1 MLFSRKDLSKII
13 IPLLIEQAL
22 AITIGM
28 LDTAMVSTAGEAAV
42 SGVSLVDSVNLL
54 LVYLFSALA
63 GGGAVVIS
71 QLIGQREIGAAK
83 EASKQLMWVVFI
95 ASTFLAVFSVC
106 LRGPLLKLIFG
117 KIEADVMENALVYF
131 FYTALSYPFLGLY
144 NAGAAIYRAQG
155 NSKTSMYVSF
165 LMNGINVAGNALLIF
180 VFKMGAAGAAI
191 ATLFSRVIG
200 ALIMT
205 ILPCKKNKEVY
216 IEKIFR
222 YKPDFRLIKRICGIG
237 IPNGLESGMF
247 QFGKVITQSLI
258 SSFGTIA
265 IAANAA
271 ANALTALQYI
281 PGNAIG
287 LAMVTVVGQ
296 CVGAGEKEQAK
307 KYSKRLVGLTY
318 LCIFVI
324 SAVLCIFP
332 KGLVGLFGLSPDA
345 TSLAINLIYANSIA
359 VCTIWPLAFTLATS
373 FRAASDVK
381 YPMIMSV
388 ISMWVFRVGLSFV
401 LSKWLDMGVMGVWI
415 AMYADWLFRA
425 IIFVIRYLK
434 GKWLTKFKELK
445 YN

>member
-28 LDTAMVSTAGEAAV
+28 LDTAMVATAGEAAV

-95 ASTFLAVFSVC
+95 ASTFLSVFSVC

-307 KYSKRLVGLTY
+307 KYSKRLVGLAY

-345 TSLAINLIYANSIA
+345 TDIAIKLIYANSIA

-381 YPMIMSV
+381 YPMIISV
-388 ISMWVFRVGLSFV
+388 TSMWVFRVGLSFV
-401 LSKWLDMGVMGVWI
+401 LAIWLNMGIMGVWI
-415 AMYADWLFRA
+415 AMYVDWLFRA
-425 IIFVIRYLK
+425 VIFVIRYLR

>member
-28 LDTAMVSTAGEAAV
+28 LDTAMVATAGEAAV

-131 FYTALSYPFLGLY
+131 FYAALSYPFLGLY

-332 KGLVGLFGLSPDA
+332 KGLVGLFGLSSDA
-345 TSLAINLIYANSIA
+345 TDIAIKLIYANSIA
-359 VCTIWPLAFTLATS
+359 CCTIWPLAFTLATS

-381 YPMIMSV
+381 YPMIISV
-388 ISMWVFRVGLSFV
+388 TSMWVFRVGLSFV
-401 LSKWLDMGVMGVWI
+401 LAIWLNMGIMGVWI
-415 AMYADWLFRA
+415 AMYVDWLFRA
-425 IIFVIRYLK
+425 VIFVIRYLR

>member
-1 MLFSRKDLSKII
+1 M
-13 IPLLIEQAL
+13 
-22 AITIGM
+22 
-28 LDTAMVSTAGEAAV
+28 
-42 SGVSLVDSVNLL
+42 
-54 LVYLFSALA
+54 
-63 GGGAVVIS
+63 
-71 QLIGQREIGAAK
+71 
-83 EASKQLMWVVFI
+83 
-95 ASTFLAVFSVC
+95 
-106 LRGPLLKLIFG
+106 
-117 KIEADVMENALVYF
+117 
-131 FYTALSYPFLGLY
+131 
-144 NAGAAIYRAQG
+144 
-155 NSKTSMYVSF
+155 
-165 LMNGINVAGNALLIF
+165 
-180 VFKMGAAGAAI
+180 
-191 ATLFSRVIG
+191 FSRVIG

-332 KGLVGLFGLSPDA
+332 KGLVGLFGLSSDA
-345 TSLAINLIYANSIA
+345 TDIAIKLIYANSIA
-359 VCTIWPLAFTLATS
+359 CCTIWPLAFTLATS

-381 YPMIMSV
+381 YPMIISV
-388 ISMWVFRVGLSFV
+388 TSMWVFRVGLSFV
-401 LSKWLDMGVMGVWI
+401 LAIWLNMGIMGVWI
-415 AMYADWLFRA
+415 AMYVDWLFRA
-425 IIFVIRYLK
+425 VIFVIRYLR

>member
-28 LDTAMVSTAGEAAV
+28 LDTAMVATAGEAAV

-95 ASTFLAVFSVC
+95 ASTFLSVLSVC

-345 TSLAINLIYANSIA
+345 TDIAIKLIYANSIA
-359 VCTIWPLAFTLATS
+359 CCTIWPLAFTLATS

-381 YPMIMSV
+381 YPMIISV
-388 ISMWVFRVGLSFV
+388 TSMWVFRVGLSFV
-401 LSKWLDMGVMGVWI
+401 LAIWLNMGIMGVWV
-415 AMYADWLFRA
+415 AMYVDWLFRA